1 MTVIGP
7 ANTLALEAEL
17 RCEECGENTHAL
29 VAGQLDQRSLR
40 SLALSAEKLAGPDNE
55 ELKCQCGGVYRLVEM
70 RYHFD
75 EAGLPELVYQADD
88 GLLRVGG
95 VEVSSE
101 SDLHELIGRPF
112 SVADFHR
119 QMLSAEMPGS
129 YMPSPGLVVLAV
141 SGQAVEGLVQEI
153 ISEAGEE
160 EPDFDLSEI
169 SGVAKDCMDE
179 GVELLA
185 GSDFSHGMVGPLAW
199 TRFSG
204 WRSWLGEPGERIDEG
219 ELICASV
226 LVASEIIN
234 ELRHHGG
241 KLDMALEE
249 EGGEE
254 GKTLTFSALEQ
265 HFDID
270 INQIAMLT
278 VEHALTISEA
288 AAWVAISAHHSL
300 ECCYEVIKELRQEG
314 WLISSEPDGRIRVA
328 AADNSGVTGLMNLIS
343 IARKSNHEPKDMM
356 EQIRQLLA
364 QMSEVG
370 DPDHHKIGGER
381 QCGCT
386 PTLSFVVRGE
396 EWLAGR
402 DEAYGKEYVALSKE
416 AWGGAR
422 KALVEDCEHSLSY
435 VTALISEQ
443 DSPENLELLEQGE
456 QGLSRANFTVYGK
469 AFKSADNKT
478 HAVLWAGHNVN
489 TVLLDEGLSRGLD
502 RQLPRVDK
510 AVEEITV
517 VSLTSDLVMLLDPEV
532 ESSLLDIQISAAL
545 REMGYDSPWDRSNPI
560 PYTRQLARAGERAGK
575 FKSFKLQ

>member
-1 MTVIGP
+1 
-7 ANTLALEAEL
+7 
-17 RCEECGENTHAL
+17 
-29 VAGQLDQRSLR
+29 
-40 SLALSAEKLAGPDNE
+40 
-55 ELKCQCGGVYRLVEM
+55 
-70 RYHFD
+70 
-75 EAGLPELVYQADD
+75 
-88 GLLRVGG
+88 
-95 VEVSSE
+95 
-101 SDLHELIGRPF
+101 
-112 SVADFHR
+112 
-119 QMLSAEMPGS
+119 
-129 YMPSPGLVVLAV
+129 
-141 SGQAVEGLVQEI
+141 
-153 ISEAGEE
+153 
-160 EPDFDLSEI
+160 
-169 SGVAKDCMDE
+169 
-179 GVELLA
+179 
-185 GSDFSHGMVGPLAW
+185 
-199 TRFSG
+199 
-204 WRSWLGEPGERIDEG
+204 
-219 ELICASV
+219 
-226 LVASEIIN
+226 
-234 ELRHHGG
+234 
-241 KLDMALEE
+241 
-249 EGGEE
+249 
-254 GKTLTFSALEQ
+254 
-265 HFDID
+265 
-270 INQIAMLT
+270 MLT

-328 AADNSGVTGLMNLIS
+328 AADDSGVTGLMNLVS

-469 AFKSADNKT
+469 AFKSAENKT

-510 AVEEITV
+510 AVGEITV